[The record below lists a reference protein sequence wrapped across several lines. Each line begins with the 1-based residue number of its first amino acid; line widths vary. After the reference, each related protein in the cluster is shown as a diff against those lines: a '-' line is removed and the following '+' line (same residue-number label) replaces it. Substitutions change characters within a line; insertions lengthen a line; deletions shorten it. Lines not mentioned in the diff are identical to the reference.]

1 MAEGL
6 LLSPDNQAPLVERL
20 GEGDLNQK
28 GESNE

>member
-6 LLSPDNQAPLVERL
+6 LLSPDNQAALFERL